1 MQLHRIQGY
10 IQTMYLAEYADKLM
24 LLDGASRADIPH
36 LKDFIEYQLKRPF
49 TDLKLVVVTHMHPD
63 HAGAAHKLR
72 ALTGCKILAA
82 KRDVQWYSGID
93 GWLMHLTDLALARW
107 MANRMHKPK
116 RNLWYSRKLN
126 PDIELVDGETIP
138 GFEDWQVLETL
149 GHTDR
154 DLSVYHSE
162 QSVLYV
168 ADLIVKV
175 KKHLIAPFPIFHP
188 NQYRL
193 SVKRVFELQPSC
205 LLLAHGGE
213 VVLDEKAYR
222 HILDTAP
229 TKPHTHWR
237 ATKIK
242 AKGLLSVLLRRK
254 KR

>member
-1 MQLHRIQGY
+1 MR
-10 IQTMYLAEYADKLM
+10 
-24 LLDGASRADIPH
+24 
-36 LKDFIEYQLKRPF
+36 
-49 TDLKLVVVTHMHPD
+49 
-63 HAGAAHKLR
+63 
-72 ALTGCKILAA
+72 
-82 KRDVQWYSGID
+82 
-93 GWLMHLTDLALARW
+93 
-107 MANRMHKPK
+107 KPK

-175 KKHLIAPFPIFHP
+175 KKRLIAPFPIFHP

-242 AKGLLSVLLRRK
+242 AKGLLSVLLRRN